1 MKVLVTSLGSN
12 TAIGV
17 IKSLK
22 LAFPSATIIACDS
35 NKQSECNG
43 SFFSDY
49 FEQICQA
56 NDKNYIPSLIGLVNK
71 YNIDCIIPI
80 HDREIEVIAK
90 NKSNFR
96 EETQILVNNS
106 DTIELC
112 SDKVKCCLFLNEVLC
127 VPKIYKEINQVELP
141 SIMKEIR
148 GVGST
153 TIQIIDSQNNIPSK
167 IPDGMM
173 IQEFISG
180 EEYTVDCYSS
190 YFNDDFRCVV
200 RKRKEVKNGMSI
212 KGEIISHPKIEKIC
226 KKIHKT
232 LKYKGVSNIQFIEN
246 EKDIFFIEIN
256 PRFAGGGILTYK
268 NGFNIPAIAI
278 NELILNKTFDPQK
291 DHNPLI
297 GAKMVRYLQETFFDK
312 DGNRI

>member
-1 MKVLVTSLGSN
+1 MKILITSLGSN

-22 LAFPSATIIACDS
+22 IAFPSVTIIACDT

-43 SFFSDY
+43 SLFTDH

-56 NDKNYIPSLIGLVNK
+56 DDKNYIPSLMNLIKKHNL
-71 YNIDCIIPI
+71 DCIIPI

-90 NKSNFR
+90 NKSFFR
-96 EETQILVNNS
+96 EETKILVNNS

-112 SDKVKCCLFLNEVLC
+112 SDKVKCCFFLNEILSI
-127 VPKIYKEINQVELP
+127 PKIYGELNQVELP
-141 SIMKEIR
+141 AIMKEIR

-153 TIQIIDSQNNIPSK
+153 TIQIMNTQNSIPTNL
-167 IPDGMM
+167 PDGMM

-190 YFNDDFRCVV
+190 YFSDDFRCVV

-212 KGEIISHPKIEKIC
+212 KGEIISHPKIEKLC
-226 KKIHKT
+226 EKIHHT
-232 LKYKGVSNIQFIEN
+232 FKYKGVSNIQFIEN
-246 EKDIFFIEIN
+246 DKDIYFIEIN
-256 PRFAGGGILTYK
+256 PRFAGGGTLTYK
-268 NGFNIPAIAI
+268 NGFDIPVIAI
-278 NELILNKTFDPQK
+278 NELLMNKDFDPLK

>member
-1 MKVLVTSLGSN
+1 MKILITSLGSN

-22 LAFPSATIIACDS
+22 LAFPSVTIIACDT

-43 SFFSDY
+43 SIFSDY

-56 NDKNYIPSLIGLVNK
+56 DDTNYIQSVISLVNK

-96 EETQILVNNS
+96 GETKILVNNS

-112 SDKVKCCLFLNEVLC
+112 SDKVKCCHFLNKILSI
-127 VPKIYKEINQVELP
+127 PKIYGEINQVEIP
-141 SIMKEIR
+141 AIMKEIR

-153 TIQIIDSQNNIPSK
+153 TIRMINTKNNIPST
-167 IPDGMM
+167 IPSGMM

-190 YFNDDFRCVV
+190 YFSEDFRCAV

-212 KGEIISHPKIEKIC
+212 KGEILSHPKIEELC
-226 KKIHKT
+226 EKIHQT
-232 LKYKGVSNIQFIEN
+232 IKYKGVSNIQFIEN
-246 EKDIFFIEIN
+246 DNDIYFIEIN
-256 PRFAGGGILTYK
+256 PRFAGGGTLTYK
-268 NGFNIPAIAI
+268 NGFNIPVIAI
-278 NELILNKTFDPQK
+278 NELIMNKVFDPVK
-291 DHNPLI
+291 DHNLMI
-297 GAKMVRYLQETFFDK
+297 GTKMVRYLQETFFDK